1 MPSGAFAIAASNFVC
16 RSVWSAILPRCRLIE
31 FNVEP
36 NQMKKSTFATNAI
49 IASMSSNVS
58 L

>member
-1 MPSGAFAIAASNFVC
+1 
-16 RSVWSAILPRCRLIE
+16 LPRCRLIE